1 MACVIGYANFQSY
14 SVNTRQILLLLKRLL
29 PSTDLKFGGFDY
41 QPVIWKLPSGYART
55 GAYIRQSANDWTSGS
70 NTLILGV
77 CDFDTLT
84 NTYDAPGVTTSGSN
98 FMIFYEDTREFIKIG
113 DNIYMFLRLL
123 DLLTLNPVCYAALH
137 SSSGIFMTSDS
148 ITTGNYTLITPE
160 PIRAKNTVK
169 VSRVYFLTPLGILT
183 TDRLYSANSP
193 TVRYGTSI
201 SIGTR
206 KYIQVGSFFVDVTD
220 EV

>member
-1 MACVIGYANFQSY
+1 MACITGYANFQNN
-14 SVNTRQILLLLKRLL
+14 SVNTQQILLLLKRLL
-29 PSTDLKFGGFDY
+29 PSTDLKFGGFNY

-55 GAYIRQSANDWTSGS
+55 GAYIRQNANDWADGS

-84 NTYDAPGVTTSGSN
+84 NTYDAPGVATSGSN
-98 FMIFYEDTREFIKIG
+98 FIIFYEDTREFIKIG

-123 DLLTLNPVCYAALH
+123 DPLTLNPVCYAALH
-137 SSSGIFMTSDS
+137 SSAGIFMTSDS

-160 PIRAKNTVK
+160 PLRFKDTVK
-169 VSRVYFLTPLGILT
+169 ASRVYFLTPLGILT
-183 TDRLYSANSP
+183 TARLYSANYP
-193 TVRYGTSI
+193 TVKYSTSI
-201 SIGTR
+201 NIGTK